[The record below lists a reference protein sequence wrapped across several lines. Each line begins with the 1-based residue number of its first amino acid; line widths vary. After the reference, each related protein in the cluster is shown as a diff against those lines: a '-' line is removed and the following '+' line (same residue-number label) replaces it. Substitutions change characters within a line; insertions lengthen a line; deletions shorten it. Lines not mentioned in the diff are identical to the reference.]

1 MLKNSIFY
9 YLLIYLTL
17 YSWSILFVQWGALL
31 FSLVIGTIDLRFSSL
46 REKQRGKKFFFT
58 KQSKKKEQ
66 CLPQCT
72 FKSHTELDSQP
83 LLHLASQMRR
93 FPKIHCNSQL
103 MKIQFYIIYPVS
115 NIMDMAWRGNA
126 SRTHNAHLAKEQFG
140 EFQVG
145 SRNYIQNAIY
155 ISISH
160 IQKIWQTIDTL
171 PSTPAVRT
179 SKDSAQ
185 LIATLK
191 LYITWHEREA
201 TYINCLF

>member
-1 MLKNSIFY
+1 MNRQQTHLLLTKRSVSVQEIYSNNPFQKFRTYTFLAFLPVFLFINLSKMLKNRIFY

-83 LLHLASQMRR
+83 LLHLASQMRW

-103 MKIQFYIIYPVS
+103 MKIQFYIIYSVS
-115 NIMDMAWRGNA
+115 NIMDMA
-126 SRTHNAHLAKEQFG
+126 
-140 EFQVG
+140 
-145 SRNYIQNAIY
+145 
-155 ISISH
+155 
-160 IQKIWQTIDTL
+160 
-171 PSTPAVRT
+171 
-179 SKDSAQ
+179 
-185 LIATLK
+185 
-191 LYITWHEREA
+191 
-201 TYINCLF
+201 